1 MIARAAMLSALVLLV
16 AGPRAGGAQEPGSGA
31 LPHQDGRLRALTYN
45 AGQVYRL
52 HGYVGYQVDLEFEA
66 GESFV
71 GLGAGDVEGISFAS
85 QANHLFLKPR
95 APRVRTNLTVLTTR
109 RSYHFEYEVASAA
122 GPDPHDPDLVYGLRF
137 LYAPVAPSED
147 VAAHALEAPAGD
159 APANRDYWFCGSPT
173 LQPLAAFDDGVH
185 THLRFNPR
193 NEMPAI
199 FVQNEDGSES
209 LLNFNV
215 QSGEVVIHRVA
226 NRFVLRRGKLQG
238 CVVNRSFTGS
248 GHELQSG
255 TVATDVERATRG
267 PVP

>member
-1 MIARAAMLSALVLLV
+1 MIGRAAMLSAVMLLV
-16 AGPRAGGAQEPGSGA
+16 SGTRAGTAQESESGA
-31 LPHQDGRLRALTYN
+31 LPHQDGRLRALTFD
-45 AGQVYRL
+45 AGKVYRL

-71 GLGAGDVEGISFAS
+71 GLGTGDVEGISFAS

-95 APRVRTNLTVLTTR
+95 ASRVRTNLTVLTTR
-109 RSYHFEYEVASAA
+109 RSYHFEYEVFSAA
-122 GPDPHDPDLVYGLRF
+122 GPDPRDPDLVYGLRF
-137 LYAPVAPSED
+137 LYAPVAPAED
-147 VAAHALEAPAGD
+147 VAAHALEAATGD
-159 APANRDYWFCGSPT
+159 APSNRDYWFCGRPT

-209 LLNFNV
+209 LLNFSV

-238 CVVNRSFTGS
+238 CIVNRSFTGS

-255 TVATDVERATRG
+255 TVAPDVERATRG
-267 PVP
+267 SVP

>member
-1 MIARAAMLSALVLLV
+1 MIGRAAMLLVVMLLV
-16 AGPRAGGAQEPGSGA
+16 SEPRVGTAQESGSGA

-52 HGYVGYQVDLEFEA
+52 HGYVGYQIDLEFEP

-71 GLGAGDVEGISFAS
+71 GLGTGDVEGISFAS

-95 APRVRTNLTVLTTR
+95 ASRVRTNLTVLTTR

-122 GPDPHDPDLVYGLRF
+122 APDPHDPDLVYGLRF
-137 LYAPVAPSED
+137 LYALVGSPED
-147 VAAHALEAPAGD
+147 VAANALEAPIGGI
-159 APANRDYWFCGSPT
+159 PANRDYWYCGSPT

-226 NRFVLRRGKLQG
+226 NRFVLRRGKLRG
-238 CVVNRSFTGS
+238 CIVNRSFAGI

-255 TVATDVERATRG
+255 TVAPDVDRATRG
-267 PVP
+267 SAP

>member
-1 MIARAAMLSALVLLV
+1 MIGRAAMLLVVMLLV
-16 AGPRAGGAQEPGSGA
+16 SEPRVGTAQESGSGA

-52 HGYVGYQVDLEFEA
+52 HGYVGYQIDLEFEP

-71 GLGAGDVEGISFAS
+71 GLGTGDVEGISFAS

-95 APRVRTNLTVLTTR
+95 ASRVRTNLTVLTTR

-122 GPDPHDPDLVYGLRF
+122 APDPHDPDLVYGLRF
-137 LYAPVAPSED
+137 LYALVGPPED
-147 VAAHALEAPAGD
+147 VAANALEAPIGGI
-159 APANRDYWFCGSPT
+159 PANRDYWYCGSPT

-226 NRFVLRRGKLQG
+226 NRFVLRRGKLRG
-238 CVVNRSFTGS
+238 CIVNRSFAGI

-255 TVATDVERATRG
+255 TVAPDVDRATRG
-267 PVP
+267 SAP

>member
-1 MIARAAMLSALVLLV
+1 MIRRASVLWTAALLV
-16 AGPRAGGAQEPGSGA
+16 SGSWPSTGQDSGGGPV
-31 LPHQDGRLRALTYN
+31 PHQDGRLRAVGYD

-52 HGYVGYQVDLEFEA
+52 RGYVGYQVDLEFET

-71 GLGAGDVEGISFAS
+71 GLGTGDVEALSFAS

-95 APRVRTNLTVLTTR
+95 ASRVRTNLTVLTTR
-109 RSYHFEYEVASAA
+109 RSYHFEYEVASASA
-122 GPDPHDPDLVYGLRF
+122 PDPRDPDLIYSLRF
-137 LYAPVAPSED
+137 IYAPAAAPEDSAAHVLDTSVTD
-147 VAAHALEAPAGD
+147 VAV
-159 APANRDYWFCGSPT
+159 NRDYWYCGSPT

-193 NEMPAI
+193 SELPAV

-215 QSGEVVIHRVA
+215 QSGELIVHRVA
-226 NRFVLRRGKLQG
+226 SRFVLRRGRLRG
-238 CVVNRSFTGS
+238 CIVNRGFEGV

-255 TVATDVERATRG
+255 TVVPDVERSTRG
-267 PVP
+267 AMP

>member
-1 MIARAAMLSALVLLV
+1 MIGRAAMLLVVMLLV
-16 AGPRAGGAQEPGSGA
+16 SEPRVGTAQESGSGA

-52 HGYVGYQVDLEFEA
+52 HGYVGYQIDLEFEP

-71 GLGAGDVEGISFAS
+71 GLGTGDVEGISFAS

-95 APRVRTNLTVLTTR
+95 ASRVRTNLTVLTTR
-109 RSYHFEYEVASAA
+109 RSYHFEYEVASTA
-122 GPDPHDPDLVYGLRF
+122 GPHPHDPDLVYGLRF
-137 LYAPVAPSED
+137 LYAPVGPAED
-147 VAAHALEAPAGD
+147 VAANALEAPIAGN
-159 APANRDYWFCGSPT
+159 PANRDYWYCGSPT

-226 NRFVLRRGKLQG
+226 NRFVLRRGKLRG
-238 CVVNRSFTGS
+238 CIVNRSFAGI

-255 TVATDVERATRG
+255 TVAPDVDRATRG
-267 PVP
+267 SAP

>member
-1 MIARAAMLSALVLLV
+1 MIGRAAMLSAVMLLGS
-16 AGPRAGGAQEPGSGA
+16 GPRVGTAQESGSGA
-31 LPHQDGRLRALTYN
+31 LVHQDGRLRALSYN
-45 AGQVYRL
+45 AEQVYRL
-52 HGYVGYQVDLEFEA
+52 HGYVGYQIDLEFET

-71 GLGAGDVEGISFAS
+71 GLGTGDVEGISFAS

-95 APRVRTNLTVLTTR
+95 ASRVRTNLTVLTTR
-109 RSYHFEYEVASAA
+109 RGYHFEYEVASAA
-122 GPDPHDPDLVYGLRF
+122 APDPHDPDLVYGVRF
-137 LYAPVAPSED
+137 LYAPVAPAEE
-147 VAAHALEAPAGD
+147 VAANALEAAIGGS
-159 APANRDYWFCGSPT
+159 PANRDYWYCGSPT

-215 QSGEVVIHRVA
+215 QSGEVLIHRVA
-226 NRFVLRRGKLQG
+226 NRFVLRRGKLRG
-238 CVVNRSFTGS
+238 CIVNRSFGGI

-255 TVATDVERATRG
+255 TVAPDVDRATRG
-267 PVP
+267 SAP